1 MRQLSERAAQCWWQP
16 GHPGFAIAPLD
27 SERFLA
33 SLQGTPGPFA
43 VPLGSPLLATG
54 AHSSDCSICRDVLL
68 WWPSWRAGAQRR
80 CLPWVHAAAL
90 PESEGV
96 MQRPLFAALQQL
108 NPTVLDFPA
117 IQRFT
122 ANPCAVEPALRL
134 CDPSCCSGGN
144 CGRGGVAADAEHRA
158 VAAAVAAAVS
168 RQHAAHLAARR
179 RPQRRLL
186 RLSSAIS
193 SSAWPAL
200 TQQ

>member
-1 MRQLSERAAQCWWQP
+1 MRQLSERAAQCWWQL

-68 WWPSWRAGAQRR
+68 WWPSWRAGAQRC
-80 CLPWVHAAAL
+80 CLPWVPALCRKRVRHAAAAIRSTAAIKPDNTRL
-90 PESEGV
+90 PCNTTF
-96 MQRPLFAALQQL
+96 QAK
-108 NPTVLDFPA
+108 
-117 IQRFT
+117 
-122 ANPCAVEPALRL
+122 PCAVEPALRL
-134 CDPSCCSGGN
+134 WDPSCCSGGN
-144 CGRGGVAADAEHRA
+144 CGRGGVAADAQHRA
-158 VAAAVAAAVS
+158 VAATVAAAVS

-193 SSAWPAL
+193 SSALPPL